1 MASHAVFGAG
11 SKIGAKDLS
20 RFSKGAMLAVAAVL
34 AGATIVAMAR
44 VLLGLTS
51 PTYEVKQLA
60 VLIHLSSVLPAIPLG
75 LWVLMARKGDATHKL
90 LGRIWGVL
98 MLVAAGSAIFIRNL
112 NHGQFSWIH
121 LFVVLTVV
129 TLYRG
134 VRAAR
139 RGDIAAHK
147 RHMWGMYAGALLLP
161 GLFAF
166 VPGRLLWHWLM
177 L

>member
-1 MASHAVFGAG
+1 MGG
-11 SKIGAKDLS
+11 TKDLS
-20 RFSKGAMLAVAAVL
+20 GFAKGAMLAVATVL
-34 AGATIVAMAR
+34 AGATIVAVAR
-44 VLLGLTS
+44 VLIGVTPS
-51 PTYEVKQLA
+51 TYEAKQVA

-75 LWVLMARKGDATHKL
+75 LWVLLARKGDATHKL

-98 MLVAAGSAIFIRNL
+98 MLVAAGSAIFIRNM
-112 NHGQFSWIH
+112 NHGQFGWIH
-121 LFVVLTVV
+121 LFVPLVFV
-129 TLYRG
+129 TLYRA

-139 RGDIAAHK
+139 AGDIAAHK

-166 VPGRLLWHWLM
+166 LPGRLLWNWLM